1 MEANKRSSVIFGTVL
16 IEHRSKVTRTRDGG
30 ELVLASVFHWS
41 LSLIKLILNLAKI
54 GTDFQSLSNNHNGTL
69 GMMCYLLCHTS

>member
-30 ELVLASVFHWS
+30 ELVLASVFNLSW
-41 LSLIKLILNLAKI
+41 SLIKLILNLVKI
-54 GTDFQSLSNNHNGTL
+54 WMDLN
-69 GMMCYLLCHTS
+69 